1 MKTTYWESEA
11 KSQKLFKLKFS
22 HQKFLRKWFRSY
34 LELKNKCSE
43 CFKMAFFSFLQV
55 LIDEEETTYWKSKA
69 MSQKIFKIKFG
80 NRKLLRKWFW
90 RYLELKNECSDRLK
104 SLKNHWTQEFVME
117 SFSEKAFQAAQECN
131 NMKQYQK

>member
-69 MSQKIFKIKFG
+69 MSQKVFKIKFG
-80 NRKLLRKWFW
+80 NRKHLRKWFW

-104 SLKNHWTQEFVME
+104 RAFFHFLQIFEWRSWNLFLRKW
-117 SFSEKAFQAAQECN
+117 SKAFPSI
-131 NMKQYQK
+131 